1 MAENKKKKVR
11 QYGVFFT
18 PPMVVSLIIFS
29 IILLA
34 VIFAPLIAPC
44 DPNAMDLKAMLK
56 GPSLEHFMG
65 TDNSGRDV
73 FSRLLYGGRT
83 TLINAVLVVLISVVV
98 GIPLGLMC
106 GYFGGRFDALVMRV
120 WDVVLCFPSLL
131 LSFIFVAAFG
141 KGQYTAVLAMGIVY
155 IPMISKLSRSLAM
168 TESTKTYV
176 ELAHSLGY
184 SDWRIIFVHIL
195 PNCLPTMLAELT
207 LDVGSAI
214 KGLASLSFLGLGV
227 QPPTSDW
234 GSMLQEGL
242 ALIQRTP
249 YVALAP
255 SITIVLTVI
264 SINVL
269 SDNIQMYFDPTQRKL
284 PSLKKLEKLEKFN
297 VKETEAN
304 G

>member
-1 MAENKKKKVR
+1 MMRAKRKKAK
-11 QYGVFFT
+11 QFGVFFT
-18 PPMVVSLIIFS
+18 PPTIISLIVFG
-29 IILLA
+29 IILLS
-34 VIFAPLIAPC
+34 VIFAPLIAPY
-44 DPNAMDLKAMLK
+44 DPNEMSLKDMLQA
-56 GPSLEHFMG
+56 PSLKHLMG

-98 GIPLGLMC
+98 GVPLGLMC
-106 GYFGGRFDALVMRV
+106 GYFGGKLDAIVMRV

-141 KGQYTAVLAMGIVY
+141 KGQYTAVLAIGIVY

-195 PNCLPTMLAELT
+195 PNCLPTMIAELT
-207 LDVGSAI
+207 LDIGSAI
-214 KGLASLSFLGLGV
+214 KSLASLSFLGLGV

-255 SITIVLTVI
+255 SVTIVLTVI

-284 PSLKKLEKLEKFN
+284 PSFKKLEKLEKKLE
-297 VKETEAN
+297 KEAA
-304 G
+304 